1 MAWLGLIETNS
12 ILIRE
17 KRKPLSKTS
26 DRLSKNVLERKH
38 SRVESREGFIEVYVS
53 IIEVYS
59 LSYTRTLSIMTVVN
73 ATPSPA
79 YNKDYNVNLWPAI

>member
-1 MAWLGLIETNS
+1 VAWLGLIEADS

-17 KRKPLSKTS
+17 KRKHLSKMS
-26 DRLSKNVLERKH
+26 DRVSKNVLGHKRL
-38 SRVESREGFIEVYVS
+38 RVESREGFIEVFIS

-73 ATPSPA
+73 ATP
-79 YNKDYNVNLWPAI
+79 